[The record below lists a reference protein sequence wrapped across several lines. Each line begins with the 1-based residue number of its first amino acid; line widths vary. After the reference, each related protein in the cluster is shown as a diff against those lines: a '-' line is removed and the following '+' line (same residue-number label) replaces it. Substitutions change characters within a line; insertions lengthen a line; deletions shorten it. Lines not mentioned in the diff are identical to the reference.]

1 MDFNLEAV
9 IGVGAA
15 PAIIYA
21 VTQNIKSAWRY
32 INDITARDSFGKPV
46 ESSPWP
52 LVSSVVGAL
61 WMLGAWYSGWLP
73 QEQLD
78 SPLAAVM
85 LGIGAGAATSKTYE
99 VIKR

>member
-15 PAIIYA
+15 PAVIYA
-21 VTQNIKSAWRY
+21 VTQNIKSAWKY
-32 INDITARDSFGKPV
+32 AQDEQGDH
-46 ESSPWP
+46 SPWP
-52 LVSSVVGAL
+52 LVASFIGAL

-78 SPLAAVM
+78 SPLAAVV
-85 LGIGAGAATSKTYE
+85 LGIGAGAVTSKTYE

>member
-21 VTQNIKSAWRY
+21 VTQNIKSALRY
-32 INDITARDSFGKPV
+32 VKDEPGDH
-46 ESSPWP
+46 SPWP